1 MVTARSLRLR
11 QHLKTTA
18 AEATLAKGRKMV
30 DLTAHGLAILLFAAA
45 VFALFIYNRWSIS
58 TISLGVLVALPLGF
72 TLFPL
77 VRDGE
82 TVAAARFLAGF
93 ANPAL
98 VAICALMIVGHALVV
113 TGALEPAARRL
124 ASLVALHPRS
134 ALLAVLVMAASVSG
148 VINDTPVVVLLIP
161 LLLAAASQAKVPAA
175 GLLLPMNYAVLIGG
189 MATSIGT
196 STNLI
201 IVAIAAS
208 LGVGPFGLFD
218 WVGLVALAAVPGL
231 AYLWLLAPRLLRQVP
246 AQAQDLSSDV
256 FDAELHIDEDSP
268 LVGQPLSAAF
278 NAVKYRLPFVGL
290 RRAGRTVLP
299 LPSLRL
305 RAGDR
310 LIIRDT
316 ALRLKEL
323 ERQLG
328 AVLHEVGTNDDED
341 TAAPAA
347 AAAEPALPAAVVAQM
362 IVTAGSPLEGRS
374 VRQERLAERFGFVV
388 VGVRTTAQRAPWQRE
403 GLTDRLISVGDV
415 LLVQGEAAAMR
426 KAQRDG
432 LGLLLDERFAVTR
445 QDKAGIAIVVMAA
458 VVGLAA
464 TKTLPIEIAALS
476 GALLLLLTRC
486 LSWEDITQ
494 SLSAKVIL
502 LVAASLALGDA
513 LAVTGST
520 AWLAQGLAAQ
530 TGALS
535 PAWLAALLMGL
546 MGLVTN
552 FVSNNAAAAIG
563 TPLAVSLAQTLG
575 VPAEPFVLA
584 VLFGCNLCYLTP
596 MGYQTNLL
604 VMNAGGYRF
613 SDFLRVGTPL
623 FFIMWAGLSF
633 LLAWRY
639 GL

>member
-1 MVTARSLRLR
+1 
-11 QHLKTTA
+11 
-18 AEATLAKGRKMV
+18 MV
-30 DLTAHGLAILLFAAA
+30 DLTAHGLAMLLFAAV
-45 VFALFIYNRWSIS
+45 VFGLFIYNRWSIS
-58 TISLGVLVALPLGF
+58 TISLGVLVTLPLGF
-72 TLFPL
+72 TLYPL

-82 TVAAARFLAGF
+82 TVNAARFLAGF

-161 LLLAAASQAKVPAA
+161 LLLAAARQAKVPAA

-189 MATSIGT
+189 MATTIGT

-201 IVAIAAS
+201 VVAIAAS
-208 LGVGPFGLFD
+208 LGVRPFGLFD
-218 WVGLVALAAVPGL
+218 WFGLVALAAVPGL
-231 AYLWLLAPRLLRQVP
+231 AYLWLLAPRLLRHVP
-246 AQAQDLSSDV
+246 VQAQDLSSDV

-305 RAGDR
+305 RVGDR

-328 AVLHEVGTNDDED
+328 AVLHALGPADDDD
-341 TAAPAA
+341 TAAPPP
-347 AAAEPALPAAVVAQM
+347 AEPALPAAVVAQM

-374 VRQERLAERFGFVV
+374 VRQERLAERFGFIV

-403 GLTDRLISVGDV
+403 GLTDRLVRVGDV
-415 LLVQGEAAAMR
+415 LLVQGDASAMR

-432 LGLLLDERFAVTR
+432 LGLLLDERFTVTR

-458 VVGLAA
+458 VVMLAA

-513 LAVTGST
+513 LSVTGST

-575 VPAEPFVLA
+575 VPPEPFVLA

-623 FFIMWAGLSF
+623 FLIMWAALSF

>member
-1 MVTARSLRLR
+1 
-11 QHLKTTA
+11 
-18 AEATLAKGRKMV
+18 MV
-30 DLTAHGLAILLFAAA
+30 DLTAHGLAMLLFAAV
-45 VFALFIYNRWSIS
+45 VFGLFIYNRWSIS
-58 TISLGVLVALPLGF
+58 TISLGMLVTLPLGF

-82 TVAAARFLAGF
+82 TVNAARFLDGF
-93 ANPAL
+93 ASPAL

-189 MATSIGT
+189 MATTIGT

-201 IVAIAAS
+201 VVAIAAS

-231 AYLWLLAPRLLRQVP
+231 AYLWLLAPRLLRHVP

-256 FDAELHIDEDSP
+256 FDAELHIDEDSL

-299 LPSLRL
+299 LPSRRL
-305 RAGDR
+305 RVGDR

-328 AVLHEVGTNDDED
+328 AVLHAVGPADDD
-341 TAAPAA
+341 DAAAPPP
-347 AAAEPALPAAVVAQM
+347 AEPALPAAVVAQM

-374 VRQERLAERFGFVV
+374 VRQERLAERFGFIV
-388 VGVRTTAQRAPWQRE
+388 VGVRTTAQRASWQRE

-415 LLVQGEAAAMR
+415 LLVQGEAGAMR

-445 QDKAGIAIVVMAA
+445 QDKAGIAIVVMAG
-458 VVGLAA
+458 VVSLAA

-575 VPAEPFVLA
+575 VPPEPFVLA

-623 FFIMWAGLSF
+623 FLIMWASLSF

>member
-1 MVTARSLRLR
+1 
-11 QHLKTTA
+11 
-18 AEATLAKGRKMV
+18 MV
-30 DLTAHGLAILLFAAA
+30 DLTAHGLAMLLFAAV
-45 VFALFIYNRWSIS
+45 VFGLFIYNRWSIS
-58 TISLGVLVALPLGF
+58 TISLGMLVMLPLGF

-82 TVAAARFLAGF
+82 TVNAARFLDGF
-93 ANPAL
+93 ASPAL

-189 MATSIGT
+189 MATTIGT

-201 IVAIAAS
+201 VVAIAAS

-231 AYLWLLAPRLLRQVP
+231 AYLWLLAPRLLRHVP

-256 FDAELHIDEDSP
+256 FDAELHIDEDSL

-299 LPSLRL
+299 LPSRRL
-305 RAGDR
+305 RVGDR

-328 AVLHEVGTNDDED
+328 AVLHAVGPADDD
-341 TAAPAA
+341 DAAAPPP
-347 AAAEPALPAAVVAQM
+347 AEPALPAAVVAQM

-374 VRQERLAERFGFVV
+374 VRQERLAERFGFIV
-388 VGVRTTAQRAPWQRE
+388 VGVRTTAQRASWQRE
-403 GLTDRLISVGDV
+403 GLTDRLVRVGDV
-415 LLVQGEAAAMR
+415 LLVQGDADAMR

-432 LGLLLDERFAVTR
+432 LGLLLDERFTVTR

-458 VVGLAA
+458 VVMLAA
-464 TKTLPIEIAALS
+464 TKTLPIAIAALS

-486 LSWEDITQ
+486 LSWEDITR

-546 MGLVTN
+546 MGLLTN

-575 VPAEPFVLA
+575 VPPEPFVLA

-613 SDFLRVGTPL
+613 SDFVRVGTPL
-623 FFIMWAGLSF
+623 FLIMWAALSF

-639 GL
+639 DL